1 MISPTPIP
9 GNDPKFLAALT
20 EAKLPTDDVGEPDR
34 SFFRFEQDGRLLGF
48 GGFELYR
55 EDALLRSVVVPQ
67 ESRGTGAGR
76 TVAEGMLREISN
88 AGGTRAYLLT
98 TTAADFFKHLGFEV
112 IDREDA
118 PSAIL
123 RTRQASSICSS
134 ALMLFRAI

>member
-1 MISPTPIP
+1 MISSTPIP

-20 EAKLPTDDVGEPDR
+20 AAKLPTDDVGEPDR
-34 SFFRFEQDGRLLGF
+34 SFFRFERGGRLLGF
-48 GGFELYR
+48 GGFELYG

-134 ALMLFRAI
+134 APMLFRAI